1 MCGIFF
7 EYSERFNSFFDFCVY
22 LVQETDN
29 MNMTN
34 GEGTRHLPG
43 KIFKPA
49 SLEE

>member
-1 MCGIFF
+1 
-7 EYSERFNSFFDFCVY
+7 
-22 LVQETDN
+22 

-49 SLEE
+49 SLEEWVDTVLIAESSTPSAKRL